1 MAAGRTKQLHSPPFV
16 GVSQLLLT
24 HYYDHKLRQKSD
36 DVRDHELQTLF
47 DYCEGNPHAQAL
59 RDLVVRLQS
68 QRLIPVA
75 KALLENREQFSNDV
89 ADVKKQ
95 VSLYSFPADLNLLLD
110 KVESELQSPADPFDH
125 AATLKHLRT
134 FYEHLHQH
142 VGQRVQQKK
151 PETADGTNLSQ
162 CGQALDFVRR
172 KSVLTDKM
180 FEFGKALYGVLSNE
194 GVHAIKSTREYV
206 RLCRNMTAEY
216 ALVLFFELERRLS

>member
-1 MAAGRTKQLHSPPFV
+1 MNQRQFSKRSTPSRTQSLDPSFRIIAAMAGTVRFASKRRRHLVAAGRTKQLHSPPFV

-95 VSLYSFPADLNLLLD
+95 VS
-110 KVESELQSPADPFDH
+110 
-125 AATLKHLRT
+125 
-134 FYEHLHQH
+134 
-142 VGQRVQQKK
+142 
-151 PETADGTNLSQ
+151 
-162 CGQALDFVRR
+162 
-172 KSVLTDKM
+172 
-180 FEFGKALYGVLSNE
+180 
-194 GVHAIKSTREYV
+194 
-206 RLCRNMTAEY
+206 
-216 ALVLFFELERRLS
+216 